1 MDLEHSVQSEQLGT
15 SAEEF
20 TASTPSSDLGN
31 QSKEV
36 LLDQLKTLIETKP
49 CGEIKND
56 VEAIKVAFYKKH
68 KSEADEAK
76 AAFVALG
83 NKEEDFVQ
91 AVDDC
96 EVRLKALLAEYRQK
110 KEQITK
116 SLEAEHAKNLTA
128 KQAVIDAMK
137 ELAESGNGDIVAFET
152 FKKLQHEWSSI
163 GPVDKT
169 KLNDLWRTYHLYV
182 ENFYAV
188 LKVNKEL
195 RDLDLKRNFEAKNDI
210 CQQAESLILEPKVV
224 DSFNRLQELH
234 EQWREIGPVPH
245 ELKEEQWNR
254 FRNASVLIN
263 KRHQDY
269 FEGIKQE
276 QLTNL
281 NLKKELCD
289 KVQAIMDALPSSR
302 KEWEAQTEV
311 IADIQKL
318 WKTIGFAPKKD
329 NTRIYEEF
337 KALCNEFFAKKR
349 EYFNSLKE
357 KHDENLHKK
366 IDLCVKAEEL
376 QLSED
381 WGSATAALL
390 ELQKEWKSVGAI
402 AKKES
407 DELWTRFRKACD
419 TFFGRKAAHFEG
431 QDKKYDENLKAK
443 QAIIEELKNFVA
455 KSPESALEMLKEI
468 QNRWGEIGFV
478 SMKMKD
484 KVQGE
489 YRELINNL
497 FKTFK
502 GSQHEQKL
510 ERFKNKV
517 SSIKN
522 SNPKGLNLDRERLLS
537 KMKEIEGDIMLWE
550 NNIGFFAK
558 SKNAEAMIKD
568 VENKIKAAKESIVT
582 LKEKIK
588 IIDNK

>member
-20 TASTPSSDLGN
+20 TESTPSSDFSN
-31 QSKEV
+31 NSKEM
-36 LLDQLKTLIETKP
+36 LLDELKMLIDTKP
-49 CGEIKND
+49 CGEIKNE
-56 VEAIKVAFYKKH
+56 VEAIKIAFYKKH

-91 AVDDC
+91 SVDDC
-96 EVRLKALLAEYRQK
+96 EVRLKALLTEYRQK
-110 KEQITK
+110 REQITK
-116 SLEAEHAKNLTA
+116 SLEAEYAKNLVA

-137 ELAESGNGDIVAFET
+137 ELAESGNGDITAFEV

-169 KLNDLWRTYHLYV
+169 KLNDLWRTYHMYV
-182 ENFYAV
+182 ENFYSV

-210 CQQAESLILEPKVV
+210 CLQAESLILEPKVV
-224 DSFNRLQELH
+224 DSFNKLQELH
-234 EQWREIGPVPH
+234 ERWREIGPVPH

-254 FRNASVLIN
+254 FRSASVLIN

-276 QLTNL
+276 QVTNL

-289 KVQAIMDALPSSR
+289 KVKAIIDALPSSR
-302 KEWEAQTEV
+302 KEWEAETEV
-311 IADIQKL
+311 VADIQKL

-329 NTRIYEEF
+329 NTCIYEEF

-357 KHDENLHKK
+357 KHDENLQKK
-366 IDLCVKAEEL
+366 VDLCVKAEEL
-376 QLSED
+376 QMSED
-381 WGSATAALL
+381 WGSVTAALL

-407 DELWTRFRKACD
+407 DELWARFRKACD
-419 TFFGRKAAHFEG
+419 TFFGRKATHFEG

-443 QAIIEELKNFVA
+443 QVIIEELKNFAAKTPEVA
-455 KSPESALEMLKEI
+455 LDTLKEI

-478 SMKMKD
+478 SIKMKD

-517 SSIKN
+517 SSIKS
-522 SNPKGLNLDRERLLS
+522 SNPKGLNQDRERLMA
-537 KMKEIEGDIMLWE
+537 KVKEIEGDIMLWE